1 MGKIVLLFGVFIL
14 LPFTIHAQKYCISGV
29 VVDEY
34 CDPLPGASVW
44 VKGTTIGAGSNTNGA
59 FSIQLKSGDPITLHA
74 SYSGFEAREM
84 QIDPKQQ
91 KEALHIQ
98 LKPAKNELHEVV
110 VTGARV
116 ERPIKEVPV
125 LTRIIG
131 VKEIE
136 SVNPM
141 SIESL
146 LQYELPGLQIGYN
159 SMSQMPEIKY
169 QGMDGEYILFL
180 IDGERISGE
189 GSDHNVDFTRF
200 NVDDIERIEVIRGA
214 QSTVYGSN
222 ALGGVVNIIT
232 KNANRPF
239 SGNLSARYA
248 GSNGQKYSASVGT
261 KQNRFSSMSS
271 LTYRTKDS
279 FTIEDQG
286 GTDYTTIHGYNIWDA
301 GQKFSY
307 AFTEKFSADVKGSF
321 YHNKRHLSE
330 GKRYQDYFTDYVG
343 STKLKYLIDG
353 KQQLSLSYTY
363 DEYKKDKDF
372 FKAGFVRTDY
382 RNRNHVTHLDYSG
395 TFGKHTLSAGGEGNY
410 EYLKHY
416 MMKDSADAAVKTAA
430 FYAQE
435 DWKMTENLNVI
446 MGVRADY
453 QEKYKWHLT
462 PKISAMYRPINSIN
476 LRAGYCQGFRSP
488 SLKELYQ
495 EYDMGGLGW
504 FMLYGNP
511 NLKPETS
518 NQFSASAEWNRNGWN
533 ASVSAYHNL
542 FRDKI
547 VYKLLANGSN
557 DMQYVNADQAKATGV
572 EAILRWRS
580 DFGLTL
586 MGSYAYVNDYQNVEG
601 KNTSSVRPHSLTF
614 NAQYATKIGKIH
626 YTAALHGQWASRL
639 ATHVN
644 TSSGLKEISYDPRT
658 LCNLNV
664 SARFPRGILFGLGVD
679 NLFNYKDKAA
689 DSSLQLP
696 QKGISGV
703 ATLSLNMADLFKL

>member
-1 MGKIVLLFGVFIL
+1 MERIAVLLGLIL
-14 LPFTIHAQKYCISGV
+14 LSPFFALAQKYNISGV
-29 VVDEY
+29 VVDERSE
-34 CDPLPGASVW
+34 PLPGASVW

-59 FSIQLKSGDPITLHA
+59 FSIQLKSGDPIILHA
-74 SYSGFEAREM
+74 SYSGFETQEM
-84 QIDPKQQ
+84 QIDPKRQ

-98 LKPAKNELHEVV
+98 LKPAKNELDEVV

-116 ERPIKEVPV
+116 ERLIKEVPV

-131 VKEIE
+131 PKEIE
-136 SVNPM
+136 AVNPM

-146 LQYELPGLQIGYN
+146 LQYELPGLQFSYN

-169 QGMDGEYILFL
+169 QGMEGEYILFL

-189 GSDHNVDFTRF
+189 GSDHNVDYTRF

-222 ALGGVVNIIT
+222 ALGGVINIIT
-232 KNANRPF
+232 KSANRPY
-239 SGNLSARYA
+239 SGNISARYA

-261 KQNRFSSMSS
+261 KQNRLSSMSS
-271 LTYRTKDS
+271 LTYRTMDSYTIKDK
-279 FTIEDQG
+279 G
-286 GTDYTTIHGYNIWDA
+286 NTDFTTIHGYNIWDA
-301 GQKFSY
+301 SQKFGY
-307 AFTEKFSADVKGSF
+307 AFTEKLSADVKGSF
-321 YHNKRHLSE
+321 YHNKRNISE
-330 GKRYQDYFTDYVG
+330 GKRYQDIFTDCVVSG
-343 STKLKYLIDG
+343 KLKYLIDK
-353 KQQLSLSYTY
+353 KQQLSFSYIY
-363 DEYKKDKDF
+363 DHYKKDKDF

-395 TFGKHTLSAGGEGNY
+395 TFGDHTFSAGAEGNY

-416 MMKDSADAAVKTAA
+416 MIKDSADADVKTAA
-430 FYAQE
+430 FYMQE
-435 DWKMTENLNVI
+435 DWKITDGLNVI
-446 MGVRADY
+446 MGARADY
-453 QEKYKWHLT
+453 QERYKWHVT
-462 PKISAMYRPINSIN
+462 PKISAMYRPISTVN
-476 LRAGYCQGFRSP
+476 LRLGYCQGFRSP

-533 ASVSAYHNL
+533 ASVSTYHNL

-547 VYKLLANGSN
+547 VYRRIGDGSK
-557 DMQYVNADQAKATGV
+557 DLQYVNANQAKTTGV

-586 MGSYAYVNDYQNVEG
+586 MGSYSYVNDYQKVEG
-601 KNTSSVRPHSLTF
+601 KNTSTVRPHSLTF
-614 NAQYATKIGKIH
+614 NVQYLKKIGKIS
-626 YTAALHGQWASRL
+626 YTTTLHGQWASRL
-639 ATHVN
+639 TTHVN
-644 TSSGLKEISYDPRT
+644 TSSGLMEVSFSPRT
-658 LCNLNV
+658 LCNLNIG
-664 SARFPRGILFGLGVD
+664 ARFPRGIMISLGVD

-703 ATLSLNMADLFKL
+703 ATVNINMADLFKL